1 MTDDGIP
8 DLPKARQAAGA
19 KAARKQFMMEGVPV
33 SLLADMFHTSRQNV
47 RRKLAD
53 VKPIA
58 YRDGNPLYDI
68 AHAAERLVKPK
79 VDLAAYIKT
88 LRPADVPV
96 ALQKQF
102 WDAQNGRLKYMTDAE
117 DLWHSVKVQMA
128 IGDLF
133 KLIRQRVQ
141 LLADTVERQTGL
153 TDEQRRI
160 IEGISDAMLE
170 DLHDSI
176 IENFKEYKVE
186 GERDDVFEKGP
197 PDSSLADDDD
207 DDDEDDEPNAEGIDP
222 SDPFE
227 GL

>member
-1 MTDDGIP
+1 
-8 DLPKARQAAGA
+8 
-19 KAARKQFMMEGVPV
+19 MMEGVPV

-47 RRKLAD
+47 RHKAGRRETDRIPRRK
-53 VKPIA
+53 
-58 YRDGNPLYDI
+58 PLYDI

-160 IEGISDAMLE
+160 IKASPMRCWKTCTIRSPR
-170 DLHDSI
+170 
-176 IENFKEYKVE
+176 NFKVQGRRRGATMCSRKARPIRRWPTTTTTTTKTTSRMRKASTPTIRSGLVTMRYQTSA
-186 GERDDVFEKGP
+186 RSF
-197 PDSSLADDDD
+197 ATW
-207 DDDEDDEPNAEGIDP
+207 PNRCARRNA
-222 SDPFE
+222 
-227 GL
+227 